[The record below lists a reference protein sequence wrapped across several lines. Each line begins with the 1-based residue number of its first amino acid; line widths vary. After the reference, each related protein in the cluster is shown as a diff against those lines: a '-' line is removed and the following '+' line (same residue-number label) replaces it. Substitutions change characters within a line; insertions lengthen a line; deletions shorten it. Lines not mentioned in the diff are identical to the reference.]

1 VVSASRACYPCHASR
16 AKIETMKYAIFLID
30 GMADYPLPELG
41 GKTPFEAARTP
52 VLDGLAKQAQFGTFV
67 TLPKDF
73 PTSSDVANMSVLGW
87 DLGGCYTGRGAI
99 ESYGLGVPLDDETVA
114 FRMNIITTKG
124 ELLEDYSAGH
134 IGEAEAAE
142 IVDFLAKQLGSKE
155 VEIKKG
161 VSYRHILYLHGKGFS
176 PKVDYDKPDSSH
188 GMAWARILPRARVPE
203 AEPTAALLRNLMLKS
218 RELLAD
224 HPVNRARVAR
234 GENPANMIWPWSGGR
249 KPDMPSFAELYGKK
263 GSIISAVDVILGL
276 GLLGKMESL
285 RPEGATG
292 WIDTNYENK
301 ARAAVDMLRR
311 NDFVYLHVEAVDEC
325 GHLGD
330 LENKIKAIEDC
341 DARLAKTFLGEY
353 RKVHEDELRVAL
365 LPDHPVPVKLR
376 KHTREPVPFMVAGA
390 GVTADPTIDRYGE
403 GNCARGRYQGLG
415 GRQLMDLLF
424 APAVDG
430 DPKRIPT
437 GARARATAG

>member
-1 VVSASRACYPCHASR
+1 
-16 AKIETMKYAIFLID
+16 MKFAIILLD
-30 GMADYPLPELG
+30 GMADYPLDELG
-41 GKTPFEAARTP
+41 GKTPIEAAKTP

-67 TLPKDF
+67 TLPDGY

-87 DLGGCYTGRGAI
+87 DLASSYTGRGAI
-99 ESYGLGVPLDDETVA
+99 ESYGLGVPLGDETVA
-114 FRMNIITTKG
+114 FRMNIITTKDD
-124 ELLEDYSAGH
+124 LLEDYSAGH
-134 IGEAEAAE
+134 ISEPEAAE
-142 IVDFLAKQLGSKE
+142 IVDFLAAKLGTKE
-155 VEIKKG
+155 VEIRKG
-161 VSYRHILYLHGKGFS
+161 VSYRHILYLHGKRFS
-176 PKVDYDKPDSSH
+176 PAVDYDKPDSSH
-188 GMAWARILPRARVPE
+188 GLAWAKILPRARTPE
-203 AEPTAALLRNLMLKS
+203 AEATAAILRDLMMKS

-224 HPVNRARVAR
+224 HPVNRKRIAA
-234 GENPANMIWPWSGGR
+234 GKNPANMIWPWSGGR
-249 KPDMPSFAELYGKK
+249 KPDMPSFEQMYGKK

-330 LENKIKAIEDC
+330 LPNKMKAIEDC
-341 DARLAKTFLGEY
+341 DSRLAKTFLDEY
-353 RKVHEDELRVAL
+353 KKVHKDELRVMV

-376 KHTREPVPFMVAGA
+376 KHTRDPVPFMVSGA
-390 GVTADPTIDRYGE
+390 GVQDDPTLDRYTE
-403 GNCARGRYQGLG
+403 KCCAKGRYQKLV

-424 APAVDG
+424 T
-430 DPKRIPT
+430 PT
-437 GARARATAG
+437 VA

>member
-1 VVSASRACYPCHASR
+1 
-16 AKIETMKYAIFLID
+16 MKYAIFLID
-30 GMADYPLPELG
+30 GMADDPLPELG
-41 GKTPFEAARTP
+41 GKTPLEAARTP
-52 VLDGLAKQAQFGTFV
+52 VLDELARQAQFGTFV
-67 TLPKDF
+67 TLPDAY

-87 DLGGCYTGRGAI
+87 DLAKSYTGRGAI
-99 ESYGLGVPLDDETVA
+99 ESYGLGVPLDDQTVA

-124 ELLEDYSAGH
+124 DLLEDYSAGH

-142 IVDFLAKQLGSKE
+142 IVEFLAAKLGTAE
-155 VEIKKG
+155 VEIRKG
-161 VSYRHILYLHGKGFS
+161 VSYRHILYLHGKRFS
-176 PKVDYDKPDSSH
+176 PAVDYDKPDSSH
-188 GMAWARILPRARVPE
+188 GLEWAKILPRARVPE
-203 AEPTAALLRNLMLKS
+203 AEPTAALLRDLMMKS

-224 HPVNRARVAR
+224 HPVNRARTAR
-234 GENPANMIWPWSGGR
+234 GDNPANMIWPWSGGR
-249 KPDMPSFAELYGKK
+249 KPDMPSFVELYGKK

-276 GLLGKMESL
+276 GLLGQMESL

-330 LENKIKAIEDC
+330 LPKKLQGIEDC
-341 DARLAKTFLGEY
+341 DSRLAKTFLEEY
-353 RKVHEDELRVAL
+353 RKVHRDELRVMV

-376 KHTREPVPFMVAGA
+376 KHTRTPVPFMVAGA
-390 GVTADPTIDRYGE
+390 GVANDPTIDRYGE
-403 GNCARGRYQGLG
+403 TNCTRGRYQKLA

-424 APAVDG
+424 APSV
-430 DPKRIPT
+430 R
-437 GARARATAG
+437 

>member
-1 VVSASRACYPCHASR
+1 
-16 AKIETMKYAIFLID
+16 MKFAIILID
-30 GMADYPLPELG
+30 GMADYPLDELG
-41 GKTPFEAARTP
+41 GKTPLEAARTP
-52 VLDGLAKQAQFGTFV
+52 VLDSLATGGQFGTFL
-67 TLPKDF
+67 TLPAAF

-87 DLGGCYTGRGAI
+87 DLSSSYTGRGAI
-99 ESYGLGVPLDDETVA
+99 ESYGLGVPLDDQTVA

-124 ELLEDYSAGH
+124 DLLEDYSAGH
-134 IGEAEAAE
+134 ISEPEAAE
-142 IVDFLAKQLGSKE
+142 IVDVLAKKLGTAE

-161 VSYRHILYLHGKGFS
+161 VSYRHILYLHGKRFS
-176 PKVDYDKPDSSH
+176 PAVDYDKPDSSH
-188 GMAWARILPRARVPE
+188 GLSWAKILPRARTPE
-203 AEPTAALLRNLMLKS
+203 AEPTAALLRDLMMKS
-218 RELLAD
+218 RELMAD
-224 HPVNRARVAR
+224 HPINRKRIEA
-234 GENPANMIWPWSGGR
+234 GKNPANMIWPWSGGR
-249 KPDMPSFAELYGKK
+249 KPDMPSFEAMYGKK

-330 LENKIKAIEDC
+330 LEKKIASIEDC
-341 DARLAKTFLGEY
+341 DGRLTKTFLDEY
-353 RKVHEDELRVAL
+353 HKVHKDELRTMV

-376 KHTREPVPFMVAGA
+376 KHTRDPVPFMVSGA
-390 GVTADPTIDRYGE
+390 GVKADGSIARYTESG
-403 GNCARGRYQGLG
+403 CSRGRHQGLQ

-424 APAVDG
+424 SPSVE
-430 DPKRIPT
+430 
-437 GARARATAG
+437 

>member
-1 VVSASRACYPCHASR
+1 MRFVV
-16 AKIETMKYAIFLID
+16 FLLD
-30 GMADYPLPELG
+30 GMADYPLDELD
-41 GKTPFEAARTP
+41 GKTPLEAARTP
-52 VLDGLAKQAQFGTFV
+52 VLDSLAKQAQFGTFV
-67 TLPKDF
+67 TLPAAF

-87 DLGGCYTGRGAI
+87 DLATSYTGRGAI

-114 FRMNIITTKG
+114 FRMNLITTKG
-124 ELLEDYSAGH
+124 DVLEDYSAGH
-134 IGEAEAAE
+134 ISEPEAAE
-142 IVDFLAKQLGSKE
+142 IVDFLAAKLGTAE
-155 VEIKKG
+155 VEIRKG
-161 VSYRHILYLHGKGFS
+161 VSYRHILYLRGKRFS
-176 PKVDYDKPDSSH
+176 PAVDYDKPDSSH
-188 GMAWARILPRARVPE
+188 GLEWAKILPRARLPE
-203 AEPTAALLRNLMLKS
+203 AEPTAALLRDLMMKS
-218 RELLAD
+218 RELLPN
-224 HPVNRARVAR
+224 HPVNRARIAK

-249 KPDMPSFAELYGKK
+249 KPDMPSFVEIYGKK

-330 LENKIKAIEDC
+330 LPNKIKAIEDC
-341 DARLAKTFLGEY
+341 DGRLVKTFLDGY
-353 RKVHEDELRVAL
+353 REAHTDELRVMV

-376 KHTREPVPFMVAGA
+376 KHTRDPVPFMVSGA
-390 GVTADPTIDRYGE
+390 EVRGDPAIDRYTE
-403 GNCARGRYQGLG
+403 KNCARGRYQGLA

-424 APAVDG
+424 SPSVG
-430 DPKRIPT
+430 
-437 GARARATAG
+437 

>member
-1 VVSASRACYPCHASR
+1 
-16 AKIETMKYAIFLID
+16 MKYAIFLLD
-30 GMADYPLPELG
+30 GMADDPLPELG
-41 GKTPFEAARTP
+41 GKTPLEAARTP
-52 VLDGLAKQAQFGTFV
+52 VLDGLAQKAQFGTFL
-67 TLPKDF
+67 TLPAAF

-87 DLGGCYTGRGAI
+87 DLASSYTGRGAI
-99 ESYGLGVPLDDETVA
+99 ESYGLGVPLDDQTVA

-124 ELLEDYSAGH
+124 DLLEDYSAGH
-134 IGEAEAAE
+134 ISEPEAAAL
-142 IVDFLAKQLGSKE
+142 VDFLAAKLGTAE
-155 VEIKKG
+155 VEIRKG
-161 VSYRHILYLHGKGFS
+161 VSYRHILYLHGPRFS
-176 PKVDYDKPDSSH
+176 PAVDYDKPDSSH
-188 GMAWARILPRARVPE
+188 GLAWAKILPRARVPE
-203 AEPTAALLRNLMLKS
+203 AEPTAARLRELMLKS

-224 HPVNRARVAR
+224 HPVNRARIEK
-234 GENPANMIWPWSGGR
+234 GKNPANMIWPWSGGR
-249 KPDMPSFAELYGKK
+249 RPDMPSFEQMYGKQ

-341 DARLAKTFLGEY
+341 DGRLVKTFLDEF
-353 RKVHEDELRVAL
+353 RKVHKDELRVMV

-376 KHTREPVPFMVAGA
+376 KHTRTPVPFMVAGA
-390 GVTADPTIDRYGE
+390 GVENDPTIDRYSE
-403 GNCARGRYQGLG
+403 TNCARGRYQGLA

-424 APAVDG
+424 SGIVDG
-430 DPKRIPT
+430 R
-437 GARARATAG
+437 G